1 MAGADI
7 TRFAEDR
14 RGERANLFLIAA
26 SGALAAL
33 ADGILLPL
41 LLPVVFVSALTDSYL
56 AIAAVP
62 AIAGGLWAVPQLAAG
77 SMIRG
82 RGRKLPWATGAAI
95 VRAATIGLLA
105 VVGFRAERLSDDEL
119 LRAFFICYLSYTVAA
134 GLAAALGDEVARR
147 SLPAGRGEALFRVR
161 GLWGGGLAFLAG
173 LAAARTLGDAGPGF
187 PDNVARLF
195 ALAATALG
203 SAVLLQALI
212 REPGR
217 LGAMGSA
224 VAPRF
229 SLDAWLEPLT
239 NPTVR
244 RFLTVRLVLA
254 LAAIADPFY
263 VVYGL
268 RELDLELTAIGYFLA
283 ALVGARLLAGPLWSF
298 GLRRRGS
305 RTVLQLAGLCRLLVP
320 LVALLLPYLAETE
333 LYRERVTDAR
343 VTSALFGLVFA
354 VYGLALAGLSAGSF
368 AFLLD
373 AVSPP
378 ERSHT
383 FALTNLLLGAVALVP
398 FAGALLVEAYSFE
411 TVFLAATLATLTG
424 IFLTG
429 ALPDTNVR
437 VRTGAAAWRL
447 RRARP

>member
-1 MAGADI
+1 
-7 TRFAEDR
+7 
-14 RGERANLFLIAA
+14 
-26 SGALAAL
+26 
-33 ADGILLPL
+33 
-41 LLPVVFVSALTDSYL
+41 
-56 AIAAVP
+56 
-62 AIAGGLWAVPQLAAG
+62 
-77 SMIRG
+77 
-82 RGRKLPWATGAAI
+82 
-95 VRAATIGLLA
+95 
-105 VVGFRAERLSDDEL
+105 
-119 LRAFFICYLSYTVAA
+119 
-134 GLAAALGDEVARR
+134 
-147 SLPAGRGEALFRVR
+147 
-161 GLWGGGLAFLAG
+161 
-173 LAAARTLGDAGPGF
+173 
-187 PDNVARLF
+187 
-195 ALAATALG
+195 
-203 SAVLLQALI
+203 
-212 REPGR
+212 
-217 LGAMGSA
+217 MGSA

-244 RFLTVRLVLA
+244 RFLTVRLALA